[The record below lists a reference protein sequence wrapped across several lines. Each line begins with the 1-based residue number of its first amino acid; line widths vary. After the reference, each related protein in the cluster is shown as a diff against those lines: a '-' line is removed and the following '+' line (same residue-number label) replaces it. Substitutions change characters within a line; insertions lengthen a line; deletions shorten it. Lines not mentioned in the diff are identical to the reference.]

1 MTGARGTVFSVFGA
15 LLARLGRPVVA
26 AARWAIDVCA
36 MAAAIL
42 MLAMRASSW
51 RRTVTRAFARDLR
64 AALFGSLPAAS
75 VLAAMVGLGLV
86 YQALYWLGSAGQI
99 SLIGEVIVTVLLR
112 ELAPMMVA
120 LIVIGRSGT
129 ALLIELTQQ
138 RTGGQLRTL
147 DGQGIDPFLVYVVP
161 RTLAFAVASFTLTIL
176 FIVATLLFGFISAS
190 ALGVVQLSF
199 HDFVDTTIATM
210 SVGDFV
216 ILPAKSLALGFA
228 IGVICCH
235 TALTH
240 RRDATRVVASGFVR
254 AVLAAVAV
262 SGMLTLAI

>member
-1 MTGARGTVFSVFGA
+1 MTGMRRPASAALGA
-15 LLARLGRPVVA
+15 FLARLGRPVVGA
-26 AARWAIDVCA
+26 SRWAIDVCA
-36 MAAAIL
+36 MSAAVL
-42 MLAMRASSW
+42 LLAMRASSW

-64 AALFGSLPAAS
+64 AALIGSLPAAA
-75 VLAAMVGLGLV
+75 VLVAMVGLGLV

-138 RTGGQLRTL
+138 RAGGQLRML
-147 DGQGIDPFLVYVVP
+147 DGQGIDPFLIYVLP
-161 RTLAFAVASFTLTIL
+161 RSLAFAVASFTLTIL
-176 FIVATLLFGFISAS
+176 VVVATLLCGYMSAS

-216 ILPAKSLALGFA
+216 LLPAKSLALGFA

-240 RRDATRVVASGFVR
+240 RREATRVVASGFVR
-254 AVLAAVAV
+254 AALTAVAV
-262 SGMLTLAI
+262 SGMLTLAT